1 MQMPKY
7 SNITDYKTKEG
18 ERMVCLPELADLSE
32 AKIKKVKLLE
42 KELGV
47 VLIAFKPLAF
57 ADLTAKQVKD
67 LQKMEKEIGATV
79 IAYMSS
85 QDSDK

>member
-1 MQMPKY
+1 
-7 SNITDYKTKEG
+7 
-18 ERMVCLPELADLSE
+18 MVCLPELADLS
-32 AKIKKVKLLE
+32 AASIKKIKSIE

-79 IAYMSS
+79 VAYMPSPRRHKS
-85 QDSDK
+85 KSIVWIYIIYW